1 VQHGYCSTEY
11 REQGATRY
19 AELQLVT
26 QHVNQRSLTVGMTR
40 HTHEYGTFYSRET
53 VGSYDNL
60 VSRGLRTK
68 SKELAGDYRV
78 LERAVP
84 DRGVPEREAGR
95 DRGTSELSVTALRWK
110 LEPIAHGTESGYTRD
125 ERRAAFAILNEL
137 ERLERDAP
145 NERLSVS
152 KGLHQM
158 LRSPGEIK
166 AQIAEKTR
174 ERRVERE
181 VEVAQT
187 LEREHKRS
195 RGLGR

>member
-1 VQHGYCSTEY
+1 M
-11 REQGATRY
+11 
-19 AELQLVT
+19 T

-40 HTHEYGTFYSRET
+40 HTHEYGMFYSRET

-68 SKELAGDYRV
+68 SKELASDYRV
-78 LERAVP
+78 LERGALE
-84 DRGVPEREAGR
+84 RGAGR
-95 DRGTSELSVTALRWK
+95 DRRTSELSVTALRWK
-110 LEPIAHGTESGYTRD
+110 LEPIAQGTETGYTRD
-125 ERRAAFAILNEL
+125 ERKGAFAILNEL

-152 KGLHQM
+152 KDLHQM

-166 AQIAEKTR
+166 AQIAEKTH
-174 ERRVERE
+174 ERRVVRE

-187 LEREHKRS
+187 LEHERKRS
-195 RGLGR
+195 RGRGR